1 MPYRPGLGE
10 HVHRDAREVNLQANY
25 DLFLIT
31 GGAILMTYLIGRV
44 EHVIGA
50 GAGGDLLLQF
60 DEVPAI
66 FPVGFCTASV
76 IASDPVDTL
85 YICDGEPT
93 NPLIV
98 VVASG
103 GGAGHAVQGGW
114 LGGDMAVATDLVAN
128 GWLLGAGVIQAVIGS
143 ANLGV
148 DGTISWEL
156 FYTPLEEGVVV
167 APEYP

>member
-1 MPYRPGLGE
+1 MPYRPILGE
-10 HVHRDAREVNLQANY
+10 HVHRDAREVNLQADY
-25 DLFLIT
+25 DLFAIT

-50 GAGGDLLLQF
+50 GAGGDLLLQY
-60 DEVPAI
+60 DEEPNVSAI
-66 FPVGFCTASV
+66 VFCTASV
-76 IASDPVDTL
+76 IASDPVNTL
-85 YICDGEPT
+85 YICTGDPSDA
-93 NPLIV
+93 LIV
-98 VVASG
+98 VIASG

-114 LGGDMAVATDLVAN
+114 LGGDMAIAADIVAN
-128 GWLLGAGVIQAVIGS
+128 GWLLGPGHIQAVIGTN
-143 ANLGV
+143 NLGA